1 MIPVV
6 LGFGTVVIGQ
16 SINASAATER
26 TLLTVALL
34 IAAGAVWVLG
44 QRFNGDAG
52 RVLVDKE
59 TGREIRLRRRH
70 YSSEEPMNRRIV
82 LQHLGLVLAVAIFAT
97 ALLAPSVPAWATV
110 AAQENVMPVTRFSPA
125 DADVSDFFGSAT
137 AMSGNT
143 LVVGAQVADVE
154 APGSYGSAYVF
165 TLDEATDGNPQ
176 WVQQAELTMAD
187 EEKFVTNFGQAVDI
201 DSDTVIVGS
210 NYNPQRES
218 RGGPWIFVREG
229 EAWVRQARLTAGL
242 LGEDEQLGYSVAVD
256 GDTAAVGVWQRS
268 MADGVVY
275 VFVRNGTAWS
285 LQATLTGTA
294 NDQPNGDLFGQSVDI
309 DGDTLAVGARHGGD
323 GQFSTSGAVY
333 LFTRSGTEWTQQ
345 AKLNHPRGE
354 EAVAAEL
361 GNAVALEGDVLV
373 AGARNEKVGGE
384 AVHGAAYV
392 FRRSGSVWKLAS
404 RLTHRDGDFGD
415 NFGWA
420 VDVADGNII
429 IGAYWKD
436 IGSNDKQGA
445 AYLYAPAGGGWFPRG
460 RLTAADG
467 SARDA
472 LGSDVATNGTVI
484 VAGAPQASRGD
495 DTLVGAI
502 YAVGVDS
509 YPAVRVNY
517 LPLVS
522 Q

>member
-1 MIPVV
+1 
-6 LGFGTVVIGQ
+6 
-16 SINASAATER
+16 
-26 TLLTVALL
+26 
-34 IAAGAVWVLG
+34 
-44 QRFNGDAG
+44 
-52 RVLVDKE
+52 
-59 TGREIRLRRRH
+59 
-70 YSSEEPMNRRIV
+70 MNLKHSTRQ
-82 LQHLGLVLAVAIFAT
+82 LSFVLAVVVMLAALPRLHAAAAGQAT
-97 ALLAPSVPAWATV
+97 DPTSAVPLS
-110 AAQENVMPVTRFSPA
+110 RFSPA
-125 DADVSDFFGSAT
+125 DAERADYFGSAT

-143 LVVGAQVADVE
+143 LVVGAQAADVE

-187 EEKFVTNFGQAVDI
+187 DEAGVNFFGQAVDI
-201 DSDTVIVGS
+201 DGDTIIIGS
-210 NYNPQRES
+210 KYDVQPGR

-229 EAWVRQARLTAGL
+229 EAWVRQARLTVGL
-242 LGEDEQLGYSVAVD
+242 LDEDEQLGYSVAVD
-256 GDTAAVGVWQRS
+256 GDTAAVGAWQRS

-294 NDQPNGDLFGQSVDI
+294 NDLPNGDNFGESVDI
-309 DGDTLAVGARHGGD
+309 DGDTLAVGAGHGGD

-354 EAVAAEL
+354 DAVVARL

-373 AGARNEKVGGE
+373 AGARSEQIGDKV
-384 AVHGAAYV
+384 VQGAAYV
-392 FRRSGSVWKLAS
+392 FRRSGSAWRLAA
-404 RLTHRDGDFGD
+404 RFTHRTGDIGD

-420 VDVADGNII
+420 VDMADGNII
-429 IGAYWKD
+429 IGAYWED
-436 IGSNDKQGA
+436 IEGNDKQGA

-460 RLTAADG
+460 RLIAADG

-484 VAGAPQASRGD
+484 VAGAPQVRRGD
-495 DTLVGAI
+495 DILVGAI
-502 YAVGVDS
+502 YAAGVDS